1 MKKLNKILILMFC
14 VLLILAMLSGC
25 KTKKNQDDAS
35 ILVNEGDIEIV
46 VPDDQEIGGE

>member
-1 MKKLNKILILMFC
+1 MKKLLRILITVIMI
-14 VLLILAMLSGC
+14 VLLTAMLSGC
-25 KTKKNQDDAS
+25 KAKKDDVS

>member
-1 MKKLNKILILMFC
+1 MKKRNKILILVLC
-14 VLLILAMLSGC
+14 VLLILAVLSGC
-25 KTKKNQDDAS
+25 KTKKKQDDAS